1 MQPASEGSNDNMLE
15 AVAEVTDFDSEHV
28 QIRTEDRIVLLRNT
42 DCFLNAT
49 QIIMLAKRDKNER
62 RTIFDKMKMY
72 TTIDMRKPDLHI
84 ER

>member
-1 MQPASEGSNDNMLE
+1 MLE

>member
-1 MQPASEGSNDNMLE
+1 MLE

-72 TTIDMRKPDLHI
+72 TTIDMRTPDLHI

>member
-1 MQPASEGSNDNMLE
+1 MLE

-62 RTIFDKMKMY
+62 RAIFDKMKMY